1 VRRLIVLGAA
11 FVFALTL
18 SHRAQA
24 AGQTLV
30 FRSAPVTVD
39 PYGVAQ
45 SYQLVPSPSVDG
57 YVTAINADVV
67 DADGNSVPIS
77 QVMLHHIVFAK
88 IGTPDNTCAKF
99 RGYDGRSFPVPV
111 QRFYG
116 EGEERT
122 AIQFPA
128 GTGYPNRGSDR
139 WGMVFM
145 LMNHRQTSQTVWV
158 QYTVQ
163 YVTDEALTPVKPY
176 WFDVRNCRA
185 DPIFSVPGTGKMF
198 STYETSADFTM
209 PESGTFVAGGA
220 HLHGGGLR
228 LQLSD
233 ETCAG
238 ANLFTSE
245 PTWGLPL
252 IKPVMHEPGPK
263 HMTTFSTTEGIPIS
277 AGDRVRLSATYDDS
291 LPHVRVMGIMLL
303 YLVPGQVSQCQA
315 VPALPPDPASQPS
328 APPRI
333 RLPLLVQPPATIGS
347 APTSFV
353 GDYQFA
359 RGRVS
364 LSRGSTFTWRFLGPS
379 LHDVTLANGPVGF
392 ASPSVTAGRF
402 RFRFTV
408 PGTYRLFCSLHPA
421 LMTQVIVVR

>member
-1 VRRLIVLGAA
+1 VRRLAVLGAA
-11 FVFALTL
+11 FFFALTL

-24 AGQTLV
+24 AEQTLV

-45 SYQLVPSPSVDG
+45 SWQLVPSPSDDG
-57 YVTAINADVV
+57 YVTAMSADVV

-88 IGTPDNTCAKF
+88 IGTPDNTCAQF
-99 RGYDGRSFPVPV
+99 RGYDGHAFPVPV

-116 EGEERT
+116 LGEERT
-122 AIQFPA
+122 VIQLPV
-128 GTGYPNRGSDR
+128 GTGYPNRGSDH

-145 LMNHRQTSQTVWV
+145 LMNHRNVSQTVWV
-158 QYTVQ
+158 QYTVK
-163 YVTDEALTPVKPY
+163 YVTDEQLTAVKPY

-185 DPIFSVPGTGKMF
+185 DPIFSVPGNGKMF
-198 STYETSADFTM
+198 STYGGSADFTM

-228 LQLSD
+228 LQLTDQS
-233 ETCAG
+233 CGG

-263 HMTTFSTTEGIPIS
+263 HMTTFSTDDGIPVS
-277 AGDRVRLSATYDDS
+277 AGDRVRLTALYDDS

-303 YLVPGQVSQCQA
+303 YLVPGQISECQA
-315 VPALPPDPASQPS
+315 APALPPDPLSQPS

-333 RLPLLVQPPATIGS
+333 RLPLLVQPVGTAGPWLS
-347 APTSFV
+347 SFV
-353 GDYQFA
+353 GDDQFVH
-359 RGRVS
+359 GRVT
-364 LSRGSTFTWRFLGPS
+364 LARGSTFTWRFIGPS
-379 LHDVTLANGPVGF
+379 LHDVTLASGPVGF

-402 RFRFTV
+402 RFRFAV

>member
-1 VRRLIVLGAA
+1 VRRLAVLGAA
-11 FVFALTL
+11 VVFALTL
-18 SHRAQA
+18 SHRAWA
-24 AGQTLV
+24 AEQTLV

-45 SYQLVPSPSVDG
+45 SWQLVPSPSTDG
-57 YVTAINADVV
+57 YVTAMSADVV
-67 DADGNSVPIS
+67 DASGNSVPIA

-88 IGTPDNTCAKF
+88 VGTPDNTCSEF
-99 RGYDGRSFPVPV
+99 RGYDGRALPVPV

-116 EGEERT
+116 LGEERT
-122 AIQFPA
+122 IIQLPP
-128 GTGYPNRGSDR
+128 GTGYPNRGSDH

-145 LMNHRQTSQTVWV
+145 LMNHRNVRQTVWV
-158 QYTVQ
+158 QYTVK
-163 YVTDEALTPVKPY
+163 YVTDETLTAVKPY

-185 DPIFSVPGTGKMF
+185 DPIFSVPGNGKMF
-198 STYETSADFTM
+198 STYSQSTGFTM

-228 LQLSD
+228 LQLTD
-233 ETCAG
+233 QTCSG

-252 IKPVMHEPGPK
+252 IKPVMHEPGPE
-263 HMTTFSTTEGIPIS
+263 HMTTFSTSDGIPVS
-277 AGDRVRLSATYDDS
+277 AGDQLRLTALYDDS

-303 YLVPGQVSQCQA
+303 YLVPGQVPQCQA
-315 VPALPPDPASQPS
+315 APTLPSDPLNRPS

-333 RLPLLVQPPATIGS
+333 RLPLLVHPGGAFGS
-347 APTSFV
+347 WLNSFV
-353 GDYQFA
+353 GDDQFA
-359 RGRVS
+359 HGRVTIR
-364 LSRGSTFTWRFLGPS
+364 RGSTFTWRFVGPS

-392 ASPSVTAGRF
+392 ASPSVSAGRY